1 MLIEPAVLADIP
13 ALCQLL
19 TQLFQQE
26 AEFTPDPEAQRRGL
40 QMILTDRTTGIILV
54 ARDNEQIAGMVNLL
68 YTFSTAL
75 GARVALL
82 EDMVVAPSQR
92 NCGLG
97 SLLLDAAVHYARGE
111 GCRRITLLTDRDN
124 LSAQRF
130 YQRQG
135 FSLSPMVPLRLS
147 LL

>member
-54 ARDNEQIAGMVNLL
+54 ARDNEQISGMVNLL

-111 GCRRITLLTDRDN
+111 GCRRIHPADR
-124 LSAQRF
+124 
-130 YQRQG
+130 
-135 FSLSPMVPLRLS
+135 P
-147 LL
+147 